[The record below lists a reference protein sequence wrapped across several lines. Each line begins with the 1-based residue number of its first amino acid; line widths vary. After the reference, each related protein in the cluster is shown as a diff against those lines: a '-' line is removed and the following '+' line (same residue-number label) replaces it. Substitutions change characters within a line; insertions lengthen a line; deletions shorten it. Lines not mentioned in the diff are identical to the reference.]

1 METTTCLIAGGGP
14 AGIMLGLLLARAGIM
29 VTVLE
34 KHADFLRDFR
44 GDTVH
49 ASTVQLLDELGLG
62 NAFRKLPQ
70 TRLQNFQLPLPNGDT
85 LLLGDFNKLKPP
97 YDYVAMIPQWDF
109 LNFLVEAARR
119 EPSFSIRM
127 NTEVIDLF
135 KSGERFAGVRY
146 RERNGHEGAIAA
158 DLIVA
163 CDGRHSLVRTKAGLV
178 PREFK
183 VPFDTWWFRLPRHA
197 DEMGE
202 VAALV
207 PQIRGRDILLTFT
220 RETFYQLAYFNEKG
234 ADAMLRAEGI
244 ERFKQRIAALRP
256 DFADRLDTLKSMDDL
271 HMLDV
276 KLNRLNTWHV
286 DGVLCIGDAAHAMS
300 PAGGVGINLA
310 IQDAVAAAARLAGP
324 LRHRTVTSDDLASVR
339 ERRWMPTVF
348 IQAAQRILHRVLFV
362 PVFEGKRSGPPP
374 WALWAARYIP
384 GFTALPARMIAFG
397 PRPEHAPAFARRP
410 QSEPQ

>member
-1 METTTCLIAGGGP
+1 
-14 AGIMLGLLLARAGIM
+14 
-29 VTVLE
+29 
-34 KHADFLRDFR
+34 
-44 GDTVH
+44 
-49 ASTVQLLDELGLG
+49 
-62 NAFRKLPQ
+62 
-70 TRLQNFQLPLPNGDT
+70 
-85 LLLGDFNKLKPP
+85 
-97 YDYVAMIPQWDF
+97 
-109 LNFLVEAARR
+109 
-119 EPSFSIRM
+119 
-127 NTEVIDLF
+127 
-135 KSGERFAGVRY
+135 
-146 RERNGHEGAIAA
+146 
-158 DLIVA
+158 
-163 CDGRHSLVRTKAGLV
+163 
-178 PREFK
+178 
-183 VPFDTWWFRLPRHA
+183 
-197 DEMGE
+197 MGE

-244 ERFKQRIAALRP
+244 DRFRQRIAALRP

-324 LRHRTVTSDDLASVR
+324 LRNRTVTSDDLASVR

-348 IQAAQRILHRVLFV
+348 IQAAQRLLHRVLFV
-362 PVFEGKRSGPPP
+362 PVFGGKRSGPPP

-384 GFTALPARMIAFG
+384 GFTGLPARMIVFG

-410 QSEPQ
+410 QSEQK